1 MNGSAENHESREM
14 ARSWAIVLGIALS
27 FLAWGLLI
35 FFTVGDKGPP
45 GWDFSV
51 VEDIPGQSAYSTR
64 EVKPFVPGES
74 YEPQPGEPVPG
85 QHVAGPED
93 GETRVLDTGG
103 KGNAKP

>member
-1 MNGSAENHESREM
+1 MNSSAQNGDRREM

-51 VEDIPGQSAYSTR
+51 VEDIPGQSVYSTH
-64 EVKPFVPGES
+64 EAKPFVPGTT
-74 YEPQPGEPVPG
+74 YEPQPGVPVPG

-93 GETRVLDTGG
+93 EETRALGMQG